1 MSLAQDNDNVI
12 IILSTPPPPRASV
25 FDCRLIIFIIFHYF
39 HHVFISMTMCARVVG
54 PSCAGYSHS
63 GIDRGHN

>member
-1 MSLAQDNDNVI
+1 MDRS
-12 IILSTPPPPRASV
+12 STELPRDFCAGIGLLQLDV
-25 FDCRLIIFIIFHYF
+25 VLVLIIFHYF